1 MVKRIFSLFNKE
13 FNDVN
18 EAALLLA
25 LFSFLSQFLG
35 LLRDRTL
42 TSSIGPSETL
52 DIYYA
57 AFRIPDLLYVSIAS
71 LASVT
76 VILPFLVEHLKGEDG
91 LKKAKKFFDGIFT
104 VISGALIIISV
115 GLFIAMPL
123 FATLIVPGFTD
134 TARELFIQTSRIM
147 LLSPIIFG
155 ISNLLG
161 SVTQLFRKFFIYALC
176 PVFYNLGIL
185 IGVLFLYP
193 SLGLTGLAVGV
204 IFGCV
209 LHLLVQLPTIIRHG
223 FLPRFT
229 FHIPFKE
236 LKKVSLLSIP
246 RTLALA
252 FSNITMLVLVAFM
265 SKLGEGA
272 VSVFT
277 LSYNLQT
284 IPTMIVGISYS
295 VASFPILVNLF
306 GQEQKS
312 YFINHVVG
320 ATRNIIFWSLPVM
333 ILFIVLRAHIV
344 RVAFGAGAFTW
355 NDTRLVAAALAIFAV
370 SVLAQ
375 SLIYLLVR
383 AFYAG
388 GETRIPLIVNA
399 FSSVLTIALAVVLTH
414 AYTVHSQFRFF
425 TESLLRV
432 DEVVGTT
439 VLMIPLA
446 YSIGMI
452 ANVLLLFFIFGRK
465 FPAVYQRVLGRS
477 LFQVFA
483 TSFFM
488 GVASYIMLQFLS
500 PFFNQDHVMGIFFQ
514 GFLSGS
520 VGIII
525 GILMLMAF
533 KNQEFIELR
542 ATLSRKFWKTKT
554 VIQEQQDL

>member
-1 MVKRIFSLFNKE
+1 MVKRILSLFNKE

-35 LLRDRTL
+35 LFRDRTF
-42 TSSIGPSETL
+42 TSIIGPSQTL

-57 AFRIPDLLYVSIAS
+57 AFRIPDLLYVSVAS

-76 VILPFLVEHLKGEDG
+76 VILPFLVEYLKGEG
-91 LKKAKKFFDGIFT
+91 GHAKAKKFLDAIFT
-104 VISGALIIISV
+104 VISGALVIISV
-115 GLFIAMPL
+115 ILFIAMPL
-123 FATLIVPGFTD
+123 FAKIIVPGFTEG
-134 TARELFIQTSRIM
+134 ARDLFIQTSRIM
-147 LLSPIIFG
+147 LLSPIVFG
-155 ISNLLG
+155 VSNLLG
-161 SVTQLFRKFFIYALC
+161 SVTQLFKKFFIYALC
-176 PVFYNLGIL
+176 PVFYNIGIL
-185 IGVLFLYP
+185 VGVLFLYP
-193 SLGLTGLAVGV
+193 SLGLTGLAIGV

-229 FHIPFKE
+229 WQIPFKE
-236 LKKVSLLSIP
+236 LKKVSLLSVP

-252 FSNITMLVLVAFM
+252 FSNITMLILVALM

-295 VASFPILVNLF
+295 VASFPILVTLF
-306 GQEQKS
+306 GHEQKS

-320 ATRNIIFWSLPVM
+320 ATRNIIFWSLPIM
-333 ILFIVLRAHIV
+333 SLFIILRAHIV
-344 RVAFGAGAFTW
+344 RVAFGSGAFTW
-355 NDTRLVAAALAIFAV
+355 NDTRLVAAALALFAI

-375 SLIYLLVR
+375 SLIHLFVR

-388 GETRIPLIVNA
+388 GNTKVPLIVNA
-399 FSSVLTIALAVVLTH
+399 FSSVLTIVLALILTH
-414 AYTVHSQFRFF
+414 TYTVHPELRFF

-432 DEVVGTT
+432 DEALGTSI
-439 VLMIPLA
+439 LMIPLA
-446 YSIGMI
+446 YSVGMI
-452 ANVLLLFFIFGRK
+452 VNVILLFFIFGRK
-465 FPAVYQRVLGRS
+465 FPAVYQRVLGKS
-477 LFQVFA
+477 FFQVFS

-488 GVASYIMLQFLS
+488 GVATYVMLQFLS
-500 PFFNQDHVMGIFFQ
+500 PYFNQDHLLGVFFQ
-514 GFLSGS
+514 GFLSGL
-520 VGIII
+520 VGIGI
-525 GILMLMAF
+525 GILMFISF